1 MAVNQKTGFPAIS
14 LPQGAS
20 NLPDSILPYL
30 DRFTK
35 IILWMDNDD
44 AGKLGSQKISH
55 KLGQART
62 YIVENNDS
70 KLKDAN
76 DFLLHSP

>member
-44 AGKLGSQKISH
+44 AGKLGS
-55 KLGQART
+55 
-62 YIVENNDS
+62 
-70 KLKDAN
+70 
-76 DFLLHSP
+76 